1 MKSCFNWSCIR
12 NMSINIKI
20 TWDKELSEKI
30 KKLWE
35 EGLRNARKKWLNE
48 ASVFLLWEVKKE
60 VPVRSWNLKKSIQ
73 YEINGYRTRIYS
85 DLFYALYVHEWTR
98 PYTIRA
104 IKKALYWI
112 DERSKVW
119 VFAKK
124 VNHPWIKANPFFR
137 RALEK
142 NEKKIVEMFY
152 SIIDDCVND
161 KWA

>member
-1 MKSCFNWSCIR
+1 
-12 NMSINIKI
+12 MSISIKI
-20 TWDKELSEKI
+20 SWDKELSEKI
-30 KKLWE
+30 RKLWE
-35 EGLRNARKKWLNE
+35 EWLRNARKKWLNE
-48 ASVFLLWEVKKE
+48 ASVFLCSEVKKE

-73 YEINGYRTRIYS
+73 YEINGYRARIYS

-104 IKKALYWI
+104 KKKALYWI

-124 VNHPWIKANPFFR
+124 VNHPWIKANPFFT

-142 NEKKIVEMFY
+142 NEKKIVVMFY
-152 SIIDDCVND
+152 SIIDECIND

>member
-1 MKSCFNWSCIR
+1 MKPCFNWSCIR
-12 NMSINIKI
+12 GMSISIKI
-20 TWDKELSEKI
+20 IWDKELSEKI

-73 YEINGYRTRIYS
+73 YEINGYRARIYS

-104 IKKALYWI
+104 KKKALYWI

-119 VFAKK
+119 
-124 VNHPWIKANPFFR
+124 ANLFFK

-152 SIIDDCVND
+152 SIIDDCIND
-161 KWA
+161 QWA

>member
-1 MKSCFNWSCIR
+1 
-12 NMSINIKI
+12 MSLSVNIQ
-20 TWDKELSEKI
+20 WDKELSLKL
-30 KKLWE
+30 KKLSE
-35 EGLRNARKKWLNE
+35 
-48 ASVFLLWEVKKE
+48 
-60 VPVRSWNLKKSIQ
+60 
-73 YEINGYRTRIYS
+73 S
-85 DLFYALYVHEWTR
+85 DLLAAKNKILRTAAILLQWESKKLVPIDTWVLRRSIFYRINKDHAQVYSNVSYAEYVHEWTR

-104 IKKALYWI
+104 KKKVLYWI
-112 DERSKVW
+112 DESSKVW

-152 SIIDDCVND
+152 SIIDDCIND